1 MNIWIAVKKVSEGS
15 KQGRK
20 EYESEVKIIS
30 QMRHKN
36 LVELMGWCHRSAELL
51 LVNEFMPNGSLD
63 YHLFKNESS
72 VLTFEKRY
80 RIAEGVASAI
90 LYLHEVQSRKYV
102 VHRDVKVSN
111 VMLDHNFNAKLGD
124 FGLARLVDHDKD
136 LHSTVP
142 AGTIGYIAPEY
153 SATGKASKE
162 TDIFSFGIVLLET
175 ACGRKPVDH
184 RLPGEKVLLMEWVW
198 GLYES
203 GKVLDAADPRLCFSR
218 LEVQKIERL
227 MVVGLWCVHPRSGRR
242 PTIRQVVRALTSE
255 DPLPSLPLAMPKAVY
270 DDNAA
275 SASASALPSQVAT
288 TNSSSHVV
296 IRGSSSL
303 TISSGGFASDLLPS

>member
-1 MNIWIAVKKVSEGS
+1 
-15 KQGRK
+15 
-20 EYESEVKIIS
+20 
-30 QMRHKN
+30 
-36 LVELMGWCHRSAELL
+36 MGWCHRSAELL
-51 LVNEFMPNGSLD
+51 LVYEFMPNGSLD

-72 VLTFEKRY
+72 VLTL
-80 RIAEGVASAI
+80 VASAI
-90 LYLHEVQSRKYV
+90 LYLHEDQSRKYV
-102 VHRDVKVSN
+102 VHRDVKASN

-136 LHSTVP
+136 LHSTLP

-203 GKVLDAADPRLCFSR
+203 GKVLDTADPRLCFSR
-218 LEVQKIERL
+218 LEVQKIVRL
-227 MVVGLWCVHPRSGRR
+227 MVVGLWCVHPLSGRR
-242 PTIRQVVRALTSE
+242 PTIRQVVRAFTSE
-255 DPLPSLPLAMPKAVY
+255 DPLPNLPLAMPKAVY

-275 SASASALPSQVAT
+275 SASASALASASQVAT

-296 IRGSSSL
+296 ISGSSSL